1 MERHELLHYVERA
14 LEIIQNE
21 PSVRTAEVCA
31 SWCDH
36 ATVALRYDAEHP
48 EDGVQPP
55 RSCTRLG
62 LGILAVVED
71 RDGRRTG
78 FGSSDDLSEESIR
91 VALEMAK
98 ANAVPDPDFVALPAP
113 APEAPAPPVLYDQ
126 QVIDLPSDELRR
138 LAVEAF
144 EGALS
149 TLQAAGYVR
158 NLRLGG
164 TVESR
169 LEHLAVG
176 NTSGIHAAET
186 STAMLATLYACLPG
200 EPSQGTSCTGTSRLQ
215 DFDALQTGIEAA
227 QRSLR
232 ARGGT
237 TLAPGEYTVIFGPQ
251 AVADLF
257 QDLLLP
263 ALSLDSVAAGTSP
276 LASRLGQQVAGARL
290 TVTDNAHLPGHLG
303 SHAITGEGLPT
314 GTSTLLEAGRL
325 VGFLADTYHAQK
337 LATQVGTFS
346 PHHGMR
352 FATDDASFA
361 MRPGIFPTNV
371 VITGDQAVPLEAL
384 LAPSDNGIY
393 VGGLWN
399 IVPQGGQP
407 TGAFT
412 ATVIGPSYIIR
423 QGELTQ
429 PLQPGTLRL
438 RDNGLDLFQRLNGM
452 STTREA
458 VPLATGRSLVIAPE
472 LRCSRARFV
481 A

>member
-1 MERHELLHYVERA
+1 MERHELLHYVEWA

-21 PSVRTAEVCA
+21 PSVRAAEVCA

-36 ATVALRYDAEHP
+36 TTVALRYEANAE
-48 EDGVQPP
+48 DSVQPP
-55 RSCTRLG
+55 HSWATLG
-62 LGILAVVED
+62 LGILVVVED

-78 FGSSDDLSEESIR
+78 FGSSDDDLSEESIR

-98 ANAVPDPDFVALPAP
+98 ANAVPDPDFVALPVPALDAP
-113 APEAPAPPVLYDQ
+113 TPPVLYDQ
-126 QVIDLPSDELRR
+126 QVIDLPSDELQR
-138 LAVEAF
+138 LALEAF

-158 NLRLGG
+158 NLRFGG

-186 STAMLATLYACLPG
+186 STALLATLYTCLPG
-200 EPSQGTSCTGTSRLQ
+200 EPSQGTSCTGSSRLQ

-227 QRSLR
+227 QRALR

-237 TLAPGEYTVIFGPQ
+237 TLAPGEYTVVFGPQ

-276 LASRLGQQVAGARL
+276 LAARLGQQIASRRL
-290 TVTDNAHLPGHLG
+290 TVTDHGRLPGYLG
-303 SHAITGEGLPT
+303 SHAITGEGVPT
-314 GTSTLLEAGRL
+314 GTTRLIEDGRL

-337 LATQVGTFS
+337 LAARVGTFA
-346 PHHGMR
+346 PQHGMR
-352 FATDDASFA
+352 FATNDASFA

-371 VITGDQAVPLEAL
+371 TITGDQAAPLETL
-384 LAPSDNGIY
+384 LAPIGEGIY

-399 IVPQGGQP
+399 IAPQGGWSSGTF
-407 TGAFT
+407 TG
-412 ATVIGPSYIIR
+412 TVIGPSYAIR
-423 QGELTQ
+423 RGELTQ
-429 PLQPGTLRL
+429 PLRPGALQL
-438 RDNGLDLFQRLNGM
+438 HDNALDLLQRLSGL